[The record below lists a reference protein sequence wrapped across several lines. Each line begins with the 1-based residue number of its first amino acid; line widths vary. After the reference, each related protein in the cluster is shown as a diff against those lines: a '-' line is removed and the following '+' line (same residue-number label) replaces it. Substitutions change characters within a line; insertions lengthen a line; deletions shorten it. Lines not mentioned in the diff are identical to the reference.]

1 LARGFLNAETNT
13 EYKQFLGVMELKSA
27 VLSSRLKVDVLL
39 VCRNCDLP
47 MDYEGE
53 NPKNYLLF
61 RCYGCGNRTGVLIH
75 KQ

>member
-1 LARGFLNAETNT
+1 
-13 EYKQFLGVMELKSA
+13 MELKSA